1 MTSTRPM
8 PTPDASRTGE
18 VLSPDRIIGLVWESA
33 VHSFVRAILIVVFG
47 SIAAGMLGSLW
58 KEMIPSHPPELGQK
72 LEAEEATVQPAPP
85 SHSWI
90 DALNEHRFIIVFGLV
105 LIPTLSLNI
114 TRAVRG
120 DSFGAGGRVRLRSEK
135 VVKQVSENWF
145 GLIVG
150 NAFGAAIAAAVVG
163 WVSQW
168 TLSAMVLRAIL
179 APLSN
184 VLSAILGE
192 AHARTIQDWFAWYGA
207 NQYRFMFWVFYLSAI
222 IDDLGLPNFKT
233 LGRWLGRRTR
243 QKRAAHQASAC
254 SDSIDSHRP
263 SA

>member
-1 MTSTRPM
+1 MQ
-8 PTPDASRTGE
+8 TPDANRPGE
-18 VLSPDRIIGLVWESA
+18 ALSVDRIFGLVWESA

-47 SIAAGMLGSLW
+47 SIAAGMLGSFW
-58 KEMIPSHPPELGQK
+58 KEMIPSHPPELVPK
-72 LEAEEATVQPAPP
+72 PEAEEAAIQASQPLHP
-85 SHSWI
+85 WI
-90 DALNEHRFIIVFGLV
+90 DTLNEHRFIIVFGLV

-120 DSFGAGGRVRLRSEK
+120 ENGGADNRVTSRSGK
-135 VVKQVSENWF
+135 ILKQVSENWF

-150 NAFGAAIAAAVVG
+150 NAFGAAISAAVVG

-168 TLSAMVLRAIL
+168 SLSAMVLKAVL
-179 APLSN
+179 APLTS
-184 VLSAILGE
+184 VLSAIFGE
-192 AHARTIQDWFAWYGA
+192 AHSRTIQDWFAWYGA

-222 IDDLGLPNFKT
+222 MDDLGLPNFKT

-243 QKRAAHQASAC
+243 QKRAAQQAGAC
-254 SDSIDSHRP
+254 SDSIDSHGS